1 MLHLRQDVTRRVS
14 EAVGRMA
21 ERQGVG
27 PESCPPAEVVASK
40 RRDHG
45 DYSTNFALVAAPTW
59 KRAPREIADALA
71 EALRGDPAF
80 AAAEIAGPG
89 FINLRLSPQYLGG
102 WTAEAFRRDER
113 LGTLKAELS
122 ERYLVE
128 FVSVNPNGPIHVGH
142 GRGAA
147 YGDTL
152 CRILTAAGHKV
163 EREFYVNDG
172 VNSEQMRLFALSVK
186 CRYRELL
193 GLTGE
198 FPEGGYRGEYVD
210 EIARQI
216 LDQHGDGHADDGV
229 EFFQPTSQELMMAI
243 QRNDLARFGVV
254 FDRWFSEQSL
264 YDSGKVQQAIEA
276 LKERGHVYEK
286 DGALWLRSTEFG
298 DDKDR
303 IVIRSDGRPTYIASD
318 IAYHKD
324 KFDRG
329 YDRLINVWGA
339 DHHGYIARTAAGIQA
354 LGYER
359 ERFEVI
365 ITQIVRFL
373 EHGQTKQMSKRD
385 GTLVRLSDLMDEVG
399 VDVTRFFYLMR
410 SVDAH
415 MDFDLDLARE
425 QSEKNPVYYVQY
437 AHARITSLLAKAE
450 EAGFSADPS
459 QCHLLMEQ
467 PERELALKIWDLP
480 YEVGRSAAS
489 REVHTLTTYALDLAR
504 CYHNFYDKCRVI
516 RPEDPERS
524 AARLALCKATRSAI
538 RSVCSLLGISAP
550 DAM

>member
-1 MLHLRQDVTRRVS
+1 MLHLREDVTRRVS
-14 EAVGRMA
+14 EAVGRVA
-21 ERQGVG
+21 EKQGV
-27 PESCPPAEVVASK
+27 ESAPPVEVVASK
-40 RRDHG
+40 RSDHG
-45 DYSTNFALVAAPTW
+45 DYSTNFALVAAHQW
-59 KRAPREIADALA
+59 KRSPREIGELLA

-80 AAAEIAGPG
+80 DAIEVAGPG
-89 FINLRLSPQYLGG
+89 FINLRLSAHYLGG
-102 WTAEAFRRDER
+102 WTAEAFRREER
-113 LGTLKAELS
+113 LGRLTPETP

-152 CRILTAAGHKV
+152 SRVLEAAGHDV
-163 EREFYVNDG
+163 DREFYVNDG

-186 CRYRELL
+186 CRYREIL
-193 GLTGE
+193 GLPGD

-210 EIARQI
+210 EVARQI
-216 LDQHGDGHADDGV
+216 LEQYGDGHAEDGAV
-229 EFFQPTSQELMMAI
+229 FFQPVAQELMIAI
-243 QRNDLARFGVV
+243 QREDLERFGVV
-254 FDRWFSEQSL
+254 FDHWFSEQSL
-264 YDSGKVQQAIEA
+264 YDSGKVTKAIEV
-276 LKERGHVYEK
+276 LRERGHIYEK
-286 DGALWLRSTEFG
+286 DGALWLRSTAFG

-339 DHHGYIARTAAGIQA
+339 DHHGYIARTTAAVQA

-359 ERFEVI
+359 GRLEVV
-365 ITQIVRFL
+365 ITQIVRFI
-373 EHGQTKQMSKRD
+373 EHGQPKQMSKRD

-425 QSEKNPVYYVQY
+425 HSEKNPVYYVQY
-437 AHARITSLLAKAE
+437 AHARITSLLAKAQE
-450 EAGFSADPS
+450 TGFSADPS
-459 QCHLLMEQ
+459 LCHLLIER
-467 PERELALKIWDLP
+467 PERELTLKIWDLP
-480 YEVGRSAAS
+480 YEVERAAET
-489 REVHTLTTYALDLAR
+489 REVHALTTYALDLAR
-504 CYHNFYDKCRVI
+504 CYHNFYDRCRVL

-524 AARLALCKATRSAI
+524 AARLALCTATRFAI
-538 RSVCSLLGISAP
+538 RSVCSLLGISSP
-550 DAM
+550 DTM

>member
-1 MLHLRQDVTRRVS
+1 MLHLRGDVAQRLS
-14 EAVGRMA
+14 EAVARMA
-21 ERQGVG
+21 ERQGVDG
-27 PESCPPAEVVASK
+27 DPRPIVEVVASK
-40 RRDHG
+40 RPDHG
-45 DYSTNFALVAAPTW
+45 DYATNFPLVAAPSW
-59 KRAPREIADALA
+59 KRAPREIGEALA

-80 AAAEIAGPG
+80 DAVEVAGPG
-89 FINLRLSPQYLGG
+89 FLNLHLSPQYLGG
-102 WTAEAFRRDER
+102 WTAEAFHRGER
-113 LGTLKAELS
+113 LGTLEAHPS
-122 ERYLVE
+122 ERFLVE

-152 CRILTAAGHKV
+152 SRVLEAAGHKV
-163 EREFYVNDG
+163 DREFYVNDG

-193 GLTGE
+193 GLCGE
-198 FPEGGYRGEYVD
+198 FPEGGYKGEYVD
-210 EIARQI
+210 EVARQI
-216 LDQHGDGHADDGV
+216 LEQHGDGHAEDGAQ
-229 EFFQPTSQELMMAI
+229 FFQPLAQELMMAI
-243 QRNDLARFGVV
+243 QRRDLERFGVV

-264 YDSGKVQQAIEA
+264 YDRGKVSEALEA
-276 LKERGHVYEK
+276 LKERGYVYEK
-286 DGALWLRSTEFG
+286 EGALWLRSTEFG

-329 YDRLINVWGA
+329 YDRLIDVWGA

-354 LGYER
+354 LGYDR

-365 ITQIVRFL
+365 ITQIVRFI
-373 EHGQTKQMSKRD
+373 EHGKTKQMSKRD
-385 GTLVRLSDLMDEVG
+385 GSLVRLSDLMDEIG

-425 QSEKNPVYYVQY
+425 HSEKNPVYYVQY

-450 EAGFSADPS
+450 EAGFKADPS
-459 QCHLLMEQ
+459 QCSLLTDQ
-467 PERELALKIWDLP
+467 PERELVLKIWDLP
-480 YEVGRSAAS
+480 FEVGKAAAT
-489 REVHTLTTYALDLAR
+489 REVHILTAYAVDLAR
-504 CYHNFYDKCRVI
+504 SFHNFYDKCRVI

-524 AARLALCKATRSAI
+524 VARLVLCEVTRSAI
-538 RSVCSLLGISAP
+538 RAVCSLLGISAP

>member
-14 EAVGRMA
+14 EAVRRAA
-21 ERQGVG
+21 ERHAKE
-27 PESCPPAEVVASK
+27 PECCPAVEVVASK
-40 RRDHG
+40 RPDHG
-45 DYSTNFALVAAPTW
+45 DFSTNFALVAAPGW
-59 KRAPREIADALA
+59 KRAPRDIANALS
-71 EALRGDPAF
+71 EALQEDTAF
-80 AAAEIAGPG
+80 EAVEVAGPG
-89 FINLRLSPQYLGG
+89 FVNLRLSARYLGG
-102 WTAEAFRRDER
+102 WTAEAFRREEH
-113 LGTLKAELS
+113 LGLLEPEAVES
-122 ERYLVE
+122 YLIE

-152 CRILTAAGHKV
+152 ARVLAAAGYRV

-186 CRYRELL
+186 CRYREML
-193 GLTGE
+193 GLPAE
-198 FPEGGYRGEYVD
+198 FPEGGYRGDYVD
-210 EIARQI
+210 DIARQI
-216 LDQHGDGHADDGV
+216 LSEYGDGHADDGAD
-229 EFFQPTSQELMMAI
+229 FFQPIAQGLMLAI
-243 QRNDLARFGVV
+243 QRDDLARFGVV

-264 YDSGKVQQAIEA
+264 YNEGKVQRAIEA
-276 LKERGHVYEK
+276 LKECGHVYEK
-286 DGALWLRSTEFG
+286 DGALWLRSTAFG

-339 DHHGYIARTAAGIQA
+339 DHHGYIARTAAAIEA
-354 LGYER
+354 LGYDR
-359 ERFEVI
+359 QRFEVV

-373 EHGQTKQMSKRD
+373 EHGEPKQMSKRD

-425 QSEKNPVYYVQY
+425 HSEKNPVYYVQY
-437 AHARITSLLAKAE
+437 AHARITSLLAKAAE
-450 EAGFSADPS
+450 SGFTADPS
-459 QCHLLMEQ
+459 LCHLLVDQ

-480 YEVGRSAAS
+480 YEVQRAAES
-489 REVHTLTTYALDLAR
+489 REVHSLTMYACDLAR
-504 CYHNFYDKCRVI
+504 SYHNFYDKCRVL
-516 RPEDPERS
+516 RPEDPQRS
-524 AARLALCKATRSAI
+524 AARLALCTATRSAI

>member
-1 MLHLRQDVTRRVS
+1 MLHLRQDVARRVS
-14 EAVGRMA
+14 EAVGRMVD
-21 ERQGVG
+21 RLGVDG
-27 PESCPPAEVVASK
+27 ESCPQVQVVAS
-40 RRDHG
+40 RRQEHG
-45 DYSTNFALVAAPTW
+45 DYSTNFALAAAASW
-59 KRAPREIADALA
+59 KRAPREVGKALA
-71 EALRGDPAF
+71 DMLRPDAAF
-80 AAAEIAGPG
+80 DLVEVVGPG
-89 FINLRLSPQYLGG
+89 FINLRLSAQYLGE
-102 WTAEAFRRDER
+102 WTAEAFRRGER
-113 LGTLKAELS
+113 LGTLSAERP

-152 CRILTAAGHKV
+152 SRVLIAAGHEV

-172 VNSEQMRLFALSVK
+172 VNSEQMRLFALSVRS
-186 CRYRELL
+186 RYRELL
-193 GLTGE
+193 GLPGE
-198 FPEGGYRGEYVD
+198 FPEGGYKGEYID
-210 EIARQI
+210 DIARQV
-216 LDQHGDGHADDGV
+216 LEQHGKSHAEDGA
-229 EFFQPTSQELMMAI
+229 EFFQPIAQELMISI
-243 QRNDLARFGVV
+243 QRDDLARFGVV

-264 YDSGKVQQAIEA
+264 YDLGKVQQAIEA
-276 LKERGHVYEK
+276 LRERGHVYEK

-324 KFDRG
+324 KFERG

-339 DHHGYIARTAAGIQA
+339 DHHGYIARTAAAIQA
-354 LGYER
+354 MGYER
-359 ERFEVI
+359 ERFEVV

-373 EHGQTKQMSKRD
+373 EHGETKQMSKRD

-425 QSEKNPVYYVQY
+425 HNEKNPVYYVQY
-437 AHARITSLLAKAE
+437 ACARISSLLAKAE
-450 EAGFSADPS
+450 ASGFSADPS
-459 QCHLLMEQ
+459 QCHLLTEE
-467 PERELALKIWDLP
+467 PERDLALKVWDLP
-480 YEVGRSAAS
+480 YEVARAAES
-489 REVHTLTTYALDLAR
+489 REVHALTTYAVDLAR
-504 CYHNFYDKCRVI
+504 CYHNFYDRCRVL
-516 RPEDPERS
+516 RPEAPDRS
-524 AARLALCKATRSAI
+524 AARLALSHAAHSAI
-538 RSVCSLLGISAP
+538 RSVCFLLGITAP